1 MYFNEKYI
9 MSDKILSF
17 PFAYTPEF
25 NSNEYFQDIAMFE
38 NYESRTKALPID
50 DLDGM
55 REVIREIDLDNFK
68 PSQSN
73 KTLLEATQ
81 CDVKD
86 ALLTEDEMLTL
97 IQKLRRDDSGSG
109 KSNIEYMSTYQK
121 PSKVRTEKLDSFR
134 ASLMAEKEE
143 EEKEYYSNKNEYDEC
158 NSYYAS
164 SSNRFL
170 NEIDE
175 LK

>member
-1 MYFNEKYI
+1 

-38 NYESRTKALPID
+38 NYESKAEALPVD
-50 DLDGM
+50 DVDGM
-55 REVIREIDLDNFK
+55 REVLREIDLRGFK
-68 PSQSN
+68 PSQIN
-73 KTLLEATQ
+73 KTLLETTQ
-81 CDVKD
+81 CEAKD
-86 ALLTEDEMLTL
+86 ALLTEDEMIAL
-97 IQKLRRDDSGSG
+97 IQRLRRDDSGSG

-121 PSKVRTEKLDSFR
+121 PSKVRTERLDAFR

>member
-1 MYFNEKYI
+1 MSGMNMKFPYMYATVYEPLTGEVHLTEFEKY
-9 MSDKILSF
+9 
-17 PFAYTPEF
+17 E
-25 NSNEYFQDIAMFE
+25 SNVE
-38 NYESRTKALPID
+38 ALPID
-50 DLDGM
+50 DREGM
-55 REVIREIDLDNFK
+55 REVLREIDLSNFK

-97 IQKLRRDDSGSG
+97 IQKLRRDDSGTG
-109 KSNIEYMSTYQK
+109 KSNIEYMSNYVK
-121 PSKVRTEKLDSFR
+121 PQSLQVKSNLDSFR

-143 EEKEYYSNKNEYDEC
+143 EEKEYYSDKNEYDDC